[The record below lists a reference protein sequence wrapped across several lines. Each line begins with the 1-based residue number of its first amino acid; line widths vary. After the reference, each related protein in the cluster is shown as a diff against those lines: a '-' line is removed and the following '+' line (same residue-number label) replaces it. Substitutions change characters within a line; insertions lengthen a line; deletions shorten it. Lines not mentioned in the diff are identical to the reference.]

1 LNVDRKRETRA
12 SFAIDPGEEGGV
24 AMLDRLKRRWR
35 ALFRKEQLER
45 ELEDELRFHLER
57 ETAQN
62 LRNGMNP
69 DDAHYSALKSFG
81 PMERSKEECRDAR
94 RVRFIEEFVQ
104 DVRYGKRL
112 LAKNPGV
119 TLIAIVTLA
128 LGIGANTAIF
138 TVVNAFLLRPLP
150 YGEPDRLVMVD
161 SQHRGQSIGVS
172 FSDYEDWRR
181 QNNVFDDLAFFN
193 LRWNANLEFGTE
205 TETLNLTF
213 GTANLFSTL
222 QVAPLLGHGPTAGGS
237 DTVILSHGLWQRR
250 FGSDPS
256 IVGRQLRI
264 DGRGLTVT
272 GVMPPGFRFPFQSDL
287 WWLSDRFFNRQT
299 RSWRIDQTI
308 GRLKP
313 GVSPEQAQA
322 EMREIAARLEQVYPD
337 TNAEVTATVIPL
349 RDFWFG
355 KLRRSFWLLLGACGF
370 VLLIACANVA
380 NLLMTQATVRERE
393 LAVRAALG
401 ASQGRLIRQ
410 SISEALLLVSI
421 ACAAGIALGWWGLRM
436 LVALLPAELL
446 PFFVKIELDGR
457 ALTFTLLI
465 SVLTALFVGVI
476 PALRTASVD
485 LDQSLKEGGKSGTG
499 AGMQR
504 IRGVLVVTEIA
515 LAVVLL
521 AGAGLMLRSFAR
533 LQNTSPG
540 FTAEGV
546 LHLEINPTYLRQE
559 DYRVEFMS
567 RRYQQ
572 LLQQVATVPGVIA
585 VAANNDLPFVGQ
597 KPWYRGEFSIEGQ
610 STEDVKHNPIVNYQA
625 VSPDYFR
632 VMEIP
637 LLRGRVF
644 TDRDTYRPDGHRDV
658 AIISQR
664 LAERMW
670 PNADPLGKRINC
682 DDNGAGC
689 AEIVGIVGDVKHNSL
704 VDEVGYDLY
713 SACYQ
718 SYSKQT
724 HFVARTQG
732 DPMSFA
738 NDIQRAIWQVA
749 PDTGVFNIKP
759 VTRLSAN
766 TIWQSRVW
774 GLLLG
779 IFSGIALM
787 LATAGI
793 YGVMAYFVTQ
803 RTREIGI
810 RIAMGAQWRDVLKL
824 ILKSGM
830 LLVAIGLT
838 IGLAGALALTRLMA
852 TLLFEISPTDPIT
865 FAAVALSVIVAA
877 LLACYIPARRAT
889 KVDPLIALR
898 YE

>member
-1 LNVDRKRETRA
+1 MFDRIK
-12 SFAIDPGEEGGV
+12 
-24 AMLDRLKRRWR
+24 LRLR
-35 ALFRKEQLER
+35 ALFRKEELER

-57 ETAQN
+57 EAAQN
-62 LRNGMNP
+62 LRSGMNP

-81 PMERSKEECRDAR
+81 AIERSKEECRDAR
-94 RVRFIEEFVQ
+94 GVRLIEEFFQ
-104 DVRYGKRL
+104 DLRYGKRL

-138 TVVNAFLLRPLP
+138 SVVNAFLLRPLP
-150 YGEPDRLVMVD
+150 YGDPNALVMVD
-161 SQHRGQSIGVS
+161 SQQHGQSVGVS
-172 FSDYEDWRR
+172 FADYEDWRR
-181 QNNVFDDLAFFN
+181 QNTVFDDLAFFN
-193 LRWNANLEFGTE
+193 LRWNANLEFGNE

-222 QVAPLLGHGPTAGGS
+222 QVAPLLGHGPTAGDS
-237 DTVILSHGLWQRR
+237 DTVILSHGLWKRR
-250 FGSDPS
+250 FGSDPT

-264 DGRGLTVT
+264 DGSSLTVA

-287 WWLSDRFFNRQT
+287 WWLSDRYFNRQT

-313 GVSPEQAQA
+313 GISQEQAHA
-322 EMREIAARLEQVYPD
+322 EMQQIAARLAQTYPD
-337 TNAEVTATVIPL
+337 TNADITATVIPL

-370 VLLIACANVA
+370 VLLIACSNVA

-401 ASQGRLIRQ
+401 ASRGRLIRQ

-421 ACAAGIALGWWGLRM
+421 GCVGGIALGALSLRM
-436 LVALLPAELL
+436 LVTLLPEELL
-446 PFFVKIELDGR
+446 PFFVKIQLDGA
-457 ALTFTLLI
+457 ALTFTVVI
-465 SVLTALFVGVI
+465 SVLTALFVGLI

-485 LDQSLKEGGKSGTG
+485 LDHSLREGGKSGTS
-499 AGMQR
+499 ASVQR
-504 IRGVLVVTEIA
+504 VRGLLVVTEIA

-521 AGAGLMLRSFAR
+521 AGAGLMLRSFTR

-546 LHLEINPTYLRQE
+546 LHLEINPTYRRQE

-567 RRYQQ
+567 RHYQQ
-572 LLQQVATVPGVIA
+572 LLQRIATVPGVVA
-585 VAANNDLPFVGQ
+585 VASNNDLPFVGQ
-597 KPWYRGEFSIEGQ
+597 KPWYRGEFGIEGQ
-610 STEDVKHNPIVNYQA
+610 SNEDQKQNPMVNYQA

-632 VMEIP
+632 VMHIP

-644 TDRDTYRPDGHRDV
+644 TDRDNVRPDNHRDV
-658 AIISQR
+658 AIINER
-664 LAERMW
+664 LAKRLW
-670 PNADPLGKRINC
+670 PNADPLGRRLNC
-682 DDNGAGC
+682 DEQGAGC

-704 VDEVGYDLY
+704 VDDVGYDLY
-713 SACYQ
+713 HPAYQ

-732 DPMSFA
+732 DPMALA
-738 NDIQRAIWQVA
+738 NEIQRAIWQVA
-749 PDTGVFNIKP
+749 PDTGVFNVMP
-759 VTRLSAN
+759 LTRLSVN
-766 TIWQSRVW
+766 TVWQSRVW
-774 GLLLG
+774 GLLFG
-779 IFSGIALM
+779 IFSGIALV

-793 YGVMAYFVTQ
+793 YGVTAYFVTQ

-810 RIAMGAQWRDVLKL
+810 RIALGAQWRDVLKL
-824 ILKSGM
+824 VLGSGM
-830 LLVAIGLT
+830 FLVTIGLT
-838 IGLAGALALTRLMA
+838 VGLAGALALTRLMTA
-852 TLLFEISPTDPIT
+852 LLFEISPTDPIT
-865 FAAVALSVIVAA
+865 FGAVALSVILAT